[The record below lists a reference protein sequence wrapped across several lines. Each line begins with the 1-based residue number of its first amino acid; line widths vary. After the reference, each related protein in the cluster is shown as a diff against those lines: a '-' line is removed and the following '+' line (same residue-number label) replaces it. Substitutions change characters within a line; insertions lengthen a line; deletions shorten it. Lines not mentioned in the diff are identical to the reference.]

1 MIAGT
6 AHRVA
11 HATRKVTKVARTL
24 GHGARIL
31 AKPGS
36 KVEVTVMSKALGE
49 APEKYHFVLKDG
61 RRLRSLYELVDELE
75 TMSDDTFRHYA
86 NEFKNDF
93 ANWTRDVFD
102 EKHLAEEIS
111 RMQHRIDMQRAI
123 LKHLVRELKRVAP
136 RKK

>member
-93 ANWTRDVFD
+93 ANWIEFVIGERALAD
-102 EKHLAEEIS
+102 EVRRLRARQDIIRAVRS
-111 RMQHRIDMQRAI
+111 R
-123 LKHLVRELKRVAP
+123 V
-136 RKK
+136 